1 MEIYVY
7 SGYGI
12 RFDSAGEWSFDN
24 DTARNVIIFG
34 VDNSSS
40 SLSEI
45 RKNNFSVIGEG
56 LTFGIRCNLV
66 LILLKQTENF
76 AWVYIIMLIIVI
88 CFLMEKKA

>member
-56 LTFGIRCNLV
+56 LTFGIWCNLV